1 MKLKFIY
8 LLSLFFFLNSCKNE
22 NEKRLVENKKDTQK
36 KELIFSKIDK
46 GWNFNAIPLNET
58 SEAYTTTWSAW
69 REFMTELSYRPQKTI
84 GAFQKRATT
93 LSKKVTAL
101 NTSIPAD
108 FDKPQIKARISALIT
123 KVRMLDLYIHLKDI
137 PSEKV
142 LALIPEINMELMSLQ
157 NQMDKIVQKSKIP
170 LEEGESDLIR
180 MLDSTRAIPNSPQ
193 IPIDPNIP
201 RVE

>member
-8 LLSLFFFLNSCKNE
+8 LLSLFFVLNSCKNE

-58 SEAYTTTWSAW
+58 SEAYTTTWPAW

-101 NTSIPAD
+101 NTSIPTN
-108 FDKPQIKARISALIT
+108 FDKPQIKSRISALIT